1 MSNRLSAAWL
11 AVAAACTATPAVE
24 QAAAPPAPPDTAAI
38 RAELQALNDQIA
50 AGYVAGDVA
59 AVAAAYADSAIAEF
73 QGFPSAIGRPAIDSA
88 FARYF
93 AATKIKV
100 AEITLG
106 SVNVTSAATATAT
119 GNYHAFEETAG
130 KPVHQWWRWV
140 AAYEKQPDGKWKTS
154 YIMAFADSTR

>member
-1 MSNRLSAAWL
+1 MTRSQPGTWPETCRQSRGI
-11 AVAAACTATPAVE
+11 C
-24 QAAAPPAPPDTAAI
+24 
-38 RAELQALNDQIA
+38 RF
-50 AGYVAGDVA
+50 GYCRVSGL
-59 AVAAAYADSAIAEF
+59 
-73 QGFPSAIGRPAIDSA
+73 PSAIGRPAIDSS

-119 GNYHAFEETAG
+119 GSYHAFEETAG

-154 YIMAFADSTR
+154 YIMAFADSTK